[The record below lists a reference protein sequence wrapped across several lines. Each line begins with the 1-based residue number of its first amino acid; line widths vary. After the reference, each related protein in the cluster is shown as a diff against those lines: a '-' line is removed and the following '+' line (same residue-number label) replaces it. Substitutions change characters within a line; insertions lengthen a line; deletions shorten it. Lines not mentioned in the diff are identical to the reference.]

1 MNKYLVLGLV
11 VVLLLAVFY
20 FSREHFMPD
29 SRPIPPCPLG
39 SERGRNGK
47 DCKSQG
53 DLYGL

>member
-11 VVLLLAVFY
+11 VVLLAVFY
-20 FSREHFMPD
+20 FSREHFLPD